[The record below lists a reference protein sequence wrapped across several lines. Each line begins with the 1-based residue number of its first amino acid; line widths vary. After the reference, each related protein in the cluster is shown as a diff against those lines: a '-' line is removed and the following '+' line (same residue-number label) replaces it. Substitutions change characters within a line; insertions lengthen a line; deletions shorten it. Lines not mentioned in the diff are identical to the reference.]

1 LPTIGDNYIKS
12 MPIKNNRISKN
23 MFKNAALVYEDF
35 KNKNEEIYLSE
46 NNLESKLI
54 NVVKPLSQ
62 KFATETFN
70 NILKH

>member
-1 LPTIGDNYIKS
+1 MPTIGDNYIKS
-12 MPIKNNRISKN
+12 VPIKNNRISKN
-23 MFKNAALVYEDF
+23 IFKNVALVSEDF

-62 KFATETFN
+62 KVATETFN